1 MRNLLRQFL
10 QRDAHPAI
18 QFVKYGLAGGLAT
31 AVDILI
37 FFLLAWLAFP
47 ALLEGEKLVQW
58 SGIQVTPVAEALR
71 LRNFVINSAI
81 AFLFSNLTAYIANV
95 LWVFEPGR
103 HHRAVEIG
111 LFYAVSLTSIVVGTA
126 LGGALI
132 KWFGLSTT
140 ASYLAKMF
148 ASVMINYVCRKFI
161 IFKG

>member
-1 MRNLLRQFL
+1 MRDVLRQFL
-10 QRDAHPAI
+10 RREAHPAV

-31 AVDILI
+31 AVDMLVFFALSWRIL
-37 FFLLAWLAFP
+37 P
-47 ALLEGEKLVQW
+47 ALLEGELLVRLC
-58 SGIQVTPVAEALR
+58 GIEVVPIEEGIR
-71 LRNFVINSAI
+71 LRNFVVNSAI
-81 AFLFSNLTAYIANV
+81 AFLFSNLTAYVANV

-111 LFYAVSLTSIVVGTA
+111 LFYAVSLTSVVVGTA

-140 ASYLAKMF
+140 ASYVAKMF
-148 ASVMINYVCRKFI
+148 ASLMINYVCRKYV